1 MKRFLFPVLLV
12 FVSVF
17 AFNCQKEISFTK
29 STSSSDPVTAILQ
42 GNVVDENGNPAQGV
56 NITVGAKTAITDA
69 KGYFRIRNASLDKS
83 ASLVTAE
90 KPGYFKAFRVFSA
103 STAVNHIKI
112 KLLKKTLTS
121 SLNSTGGGVVSLSN
135 GSSVTF
141 SANSFSKAS
150 SGTYSGPVNIYAA
163 YIDPTSQDIGETVPG
178 SFLADDKDNK
188 RGILTSYAMMAVE
201 MESPA
206 GEKLQITTGNTAKLN
221 FSIPSS
227 LQSTAPNAI
236 SLWYMDE
243 KTGIWKEE
251 GSATKNGNAY
261 QGDVKHFTYWNCD
274 YPGPT
279 VNFTA
284 KFLNQS
290 GLPLTNTEVWCR
302 PPNSYY
308 GAHGYTDSLGQVSGP
323 IPANINLVLQV
334 YAPYPCYNVIYSQNI
349 GPFSNNVN
357 LDTITVNS
365 SQYIVTIQGK
375 LLNCNGGPVTNGFAE
390 IQYDNVTRF
399 VSVNATGNYAITI
412 PTCGAVQ
419 TTCIIIGTD
428 SQAQQQSQPVTVA
441 VTLPVTN
448 AGDITACGTSNVEF
462 MNYTL
467 DGTSVNLSST
477 NLGDTFYESDTLGN
491 NNITLR
497 GLRSQT
503 ENLTVSYAGNGAAG
517 TFPVLNL
524 NTGIYYSG
532 YNATL
537 IQPFNIFIT
546 NHPPVGGFFEGNLA
560 GQFKD
565 GANVTHS
572 INGTFRIKRR

>member
-1 MKRFLFPVLLV
+1 MKRYFYPVLLII
-12 FVSVF
+12 VSVL

-29 STSSSDPVTAILQ
+29 STTINSDPVIAILQ
-42 GNVVDENGNPAQGV
+42 GNVVDENGNPSQGV
-56 NITVGAKTAITDA
+56 NIAVGTKTAVTDA

-90 KPGYFKAFRVFSA
+90 KPGYFKAFRIFSA
-103 STAVNHIKI
+103 SSAANYVKI

-121 SLNSTGGGVVSLSN
+121 SLNSSGGGVVSLSN
-135 GSSVTF
+135 GSSVSF

-150 SGTYSGPVNIYAA
+150 GGTYSGPVNIYAA
-163 YIDPTSQDIGETVPG
+163 YIDPTSQDISETIPG

-188 RGILTSYAMMAVE
+188 RVILNSYAMMAVE

-206 GEKLQITTGNTAKLN
+206 GEKLQITTGNTAKLK
-221 FSIPSS
+221 FSIPSG
-227 LQSTAPNAI
+227 LQLTAPSTIA
-236 SLWYMDE
+236 LWFVDE

-261 QGDVKHFTYWNCD
+261 EGDVKHFSYWNCD

-302 PPNSYY
+302 PLAGGGG
-308 GAHGYTDSLGQVSGP
+308 GAHGYTDSLGQINGP
-323 IPANINLVLQV
+323 IPANINLVLEV
-334 YAPYPCYNVIYSQNI
+334 HAPYPCYNIIYSQNI

-357 LDTITVNS
+357 LGTITVNN
-365 SQYIVTIQGK
+365 SQYIVTIQGR
-375 LLNCNGGPVTNGFAE
+375 LLNCNGAPVTNGFAE
-390 IQYDNVTRF
+390 IQYDNVPRF
-399 VSVNATGNYAITI
+399 ASVNATGNYAITF
-412 PTCGAVQ
+412 PTCGAAQ
-419 TTCIIIGTD
+419 TNCIIIGSD

-448 AGDITACGTSNVEF
+448 AGDIAACGTSSIEF

-467 DGTSVNLSST
+467 DGASVNLSST
-477 NLGDTFYESDTLGN
+477 NLGDTFYEGDTLGN

-503 ENLTVSYAGNGAAG
+503 ENLTVSYASNGAAG

-524 NTGIYYSG
+524 YVGNYY
-532 YNATL
+532 NITL
-537 IQPFNIFIT
+537 IQPFNIIIT
-546 NHPPVGGFFEGNLA
+546 NHPPVGGFFEGSFS

-565 GANVTHS
+565 GSNVIHN